1 MVDRLL
7 ECTCPLTGPM
17 VGSSAVRCP
26 LPDDS
31 CEEYRCFYSTSFRCF
46 PSSSPRNKQI
56 KEGSAKEGDGAG
68 ETGLGERGSRAQQRV
83 QVDAGLGPVL
93 HSPAYSGYFLLSRI
107 AAADCAGRGNRACV
121 GRSRA
126 AAVCSLEL
134 QHDAAIY
141 CGDNNAHGQK
151 WYGCRLRNIVLACPS
166 RALRLEF
173 VSVRLFSRSRSMSMH
188 VSGASMQEGTH
199 ATVCWSAGF

>member
-1 MVDRLL
+1 MIAS
-7 ECTCPLTGPM
+7 
-17 VGSSAVRCP
+17 SSAPAPSPALWSDPAQSVAHCLTIPAKSTGAFTQP
-26 LPDDS
+26 LSVASHLRVPAIKK
-31 CEEYRCFYSTSFRCF
+31 STR
-46 PSSSPRNKQI
+46 
-56 KEGSAKEGDGAG
+56 SAKEGDGAG
-68 ETGLGERGSRAQQRV
+68 EKGLGERGSRAQQRV

-141 CGDNNAHGQK
+141 CSDNNAHGQE
-151 WYGCRLRNIVLACPS
+151 WYGCRLRNIALACPS

>member
-1 MVDRLL
+1 MLL
-7 ECTCPLTGPM
+7 LNLQFQFILLSTNLFPL
-17 VGSSAVRCP
+17 
-26 LPDDS
+26 LPPEKKK
-31 CEEYRCFYSTSFRCF
+31 CR
-46 PSSSPRNKQI
+46 SPQKR
-56 KEGSAKEGDGAG
+56 DGAG

-199 ATVCWSAGF
+199 ATVC